1 MYLCVAKNTKIE
13 MTEKKEET
21 ILTLVRDAEAQ
32 QLLEGICYN
41 WEVAS
46 SCMERISNE
55 RQQGL
60 YDDEGVEVLPVLC
73 RMERVYTQLLSL
85 AACPQAVLLRSFA
98 DRLRPLTEDQR
109 MDVEAT
115 ALLAAGGE
123 RMQIVPPTLWERL
136 FSLSQS
142 EKEPSELETVKDAVS
157 DLYVDNILPHMDSE
171 ERKKTL
177 RVLGSD
183 KAMAEQAEQVEEMK
197 TRLTELGKTLRT
209 VARCSRQTMGVG
221 LMIGHAWVA
230 HIYDIVDIRQHDGA
244 DVSELFEEAKREVL
258 QSERWR
264 NYWANHKKHLSQLG
278 KLPELLDKD
287 AEETEQ
293 WLIGMHNYLYN
304 KWNESP
310 EAFGE
315 ALKTQMLTD
324 EQLLMLLFHLA
335 KKDAYAIETELPDER
350 REKMEQGVYETLLK
364 LNELVDDDYYMRYGM
379 ICQRIVKSE
388 ELAKQLLDF
397 NSSKYNKGF
406 SMLCLCKIIG
416 YLNREYHL
424 YGSHT
429 PEDLGKVLGDCYVKN
444 SFETIANYIMKKD
457 SSLNGQCFKDLDEVM
472 KIAKMNI

>member
-1 MYLCVAKNTKIE
+1 

-41 WEVAS
+41 WELAS

-183 KAMAEQAEQVEEMK
+183 KEMAEQAEQVEEMK

>member
-1 MYLCVAKNTKIE
+1 

-46 SCMERISNE
+46 NSMERINHE

-73 RMERVYTQLLSL
+73 RMERVYTQLLLL
-85 AACPQAVLLRSFA
+85 ASRPQAVLLRSFA
-98 DRLRPLTEDQR
+98 DRLRPLTTDQR
-109 MDVEAT
+109 MDIEAT
-115 ALLAAGGE
+115 ALLAADGE
-123 RMQIVPPTLWERL
+123 SMQIIPPTLWERL

-142 EKEPSELETVKDAVS
+142 EKEPTELESVERAVS
-157 DLYVDNILPHMDSE
+157 DLYVDNILPHMGSE
-171 ERKKTL
+171 ERRKTL
-177 RVLGSD
+177 HVLGSD
-183 KAMAEQAEQVEEMK
+183 EEMAEQAEQVEEMK
-197 TRLTELGKTLRT
+197 TRLTELGKSLRT

-230 HIYDIVDIRQHDGA
+230 HIYHIVDIQQHDGA

-264 NYWANHKKHLSQLG
+264 AYWANHKKHLSQLG
-278 KLPELLDKD
+278 KLPEQLAKD

-310 EAFGE
+310 EAFGK
-315 ALKTQMLTD
+315 ALKTQQLTD

-335 KKDAYAIETELPDER
+335 KKDAYAIETERPDLR
-350 REKMEQGVYETLLK
+350 QKKMEQGVCETLLK
-364 LNELVDDDYYMRYGM
+364 LNELVDDDYYMQYGT
-379 ICQRIVKSE
+379 ICQHIVKSE

-429 PEDLGKVLGDCYVKN
+429 PVDLGKVLGDCYVKN

-457 SSLNGQCFKDLDEVM
+457 SSLNDQCFKDLDEVM

>member
-1 MYLCVAKNTKIE
+1 

-183 KAMAEQAEQVEEMK
+183 KEMAEQAEQVEEMK

>member
-1 MYLCVAKNTKIE
+1 

-41 WEVAS
+41 WELAS

-183 KAMAEQAEQVEEMK
+183 KEMAEQAEQVEEMK

-472 KIAKMNI
+472 EIAKMNI